1 MILIVTGKF
10 GICKYGNFGN
20 MGIWD
25 SWNKGIMEICKG
37 PKHLTRSQVYSS
49 IPYVDHSYF
58 CPYCFDFIYQGLR
71 KAELILE
78 EDTLGPGEDASL
90 L

>member
-1 MILIVTGKF
+1 
-10 GICKYGNFGN
+10 
-20 MGIWD
+20 MGIVEIWD
-25 SWNKGIMEICKG
+25 IWNSWNKGIMEICKG

-49 IPYVDHSYF
+49 IPYVDYSYF

-78 EDTLGPGEDASL
+78 ENTL
-90 L
+90 